1 MNDGGTE
8 APALLSRVSCVASES
23 FGDVEVVFDPVRGIV
38 RRLNHTASDIW
49 RVLDGACARTEI
61 VAVICARSAEKT
73 VNLEADVLRFVDELM
88 MWGLVENIDG

>member
-8 APALLSRVSCVASES
+8 SAGLLRRVAAVASES

-38 RRLNHTASDIW
+38 RRLNQTASDIW
-49 RVLDGACARTEI
+49 RVLDDACPRAEI

-73 VNLEADVLRFVDELM
+73 VTLEADVLRFVDELV
-88 MWGLVENIDG
+88 MWGLVENVDG